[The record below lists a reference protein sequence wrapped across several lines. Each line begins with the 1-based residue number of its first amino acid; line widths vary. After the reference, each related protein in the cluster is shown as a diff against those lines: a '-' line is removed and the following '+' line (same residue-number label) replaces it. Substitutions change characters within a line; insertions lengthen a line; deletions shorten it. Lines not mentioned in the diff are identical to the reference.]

1 MIIPSTRTIKEKSRR
16 AQKKRWNRARA
27 GGREGRKGKS
37 AERAEIAAEENAR
50 EGKRKSSSKRG
61 RGWNSITS
69 MGETRRTNREI
80 RRACFDGMTPQSVVQ
95 TLFADFPSPPA
106 APMATHC

>member
-37 AERAEIAAEENAR
+37 AERAEIAAEENTR
-50 EGKRKSSSKRG
+50 EGKKEILEQERKGMELHHKHG
-61 RGWNSITS
+61 RNAK
-69 MGETRRTNREI
+69 NK
-80 RRACFDGMTPQSVVQ
+80 
-95 TLFADFPSPPA
+95 
-106 APMATHC
+106 